1 MTGPRQAVLSACAY
15 TLGDTVTDETQT
27 LADLGA
33 DSLDVIEI
41 VIDIEERLV
50 VSLKPH
56 DGDISADMTV
66 AALIALV
73 ERVVAKV
80 GAA

>member
-1 MTGPRQAVLSACAY
+1 MTPRQAVLAACDY
-15 TLGDTVTDETQT
+15 TLVVPVTDEAKT

-33 DSLDVIEI
+33 DSLDVVEITIEI
-41 VIDIEERLV
+41 EELLV
-50 VSLKPH
+50 VSLEPH

-66 AALIALV
+66 AAIIALV